1 MMSIIIRYG
10 TPDDGEQLSMLV
22 DLYREFYGEEINHS
36 RSLEFVRERL
46 YLGDSKVIVAVSG
59 GKIVGFVQL
68 FPSFSTVTLQRLW
81 ILNDLYVLE
90 DFRSRK
96 VGLKLLESAKAFAL
110 EHGAKELFIEG
121 AVSNARARAVYERFG
136 FVENIEYKYYHL
148 PLNSL

>member
-1 MMSIIIRYG
+1 
-10 TPDDGEQLSMLV
+10 MLV

-121 AVSNARARAVYERFG
+121 AVSNARARTVCERFG

-148 PLNSL
+148 SLNSL